1 MAHEMIPTTTGAR
14 DVLFVGDVQGC
25 AAELRDLLQAS
36 GFDRWRHRLAL
47 CGDLINRG
55 PDSVGVLEL
64 ARRLD
69 AVAVL
74 GNHEVS
80 LIEGRASASLDQVR
94 AQLGRSLDEWLGWLR
109 ALPTFVVGGD
119 YILVHAGIAP
129 GKRPEECT
137 REELTEIRTVDGGP
151 PWFDFWRGPET
162 VVFGHWA
169 ARGRVDLPLCKG
181 LDTGCVYGGRLT
193 GLWWPRR
200 EWVSV
205 PAHRAWFAR
214 ADDNAPG

>member
-1 MAHEMIPTTTGAR
+1 MPDT
-14 DVLFVGDVQGC
+14 LFIGDVQGC
-25 AAELRDLLQAS
+25 AVELQDLLRVA
-36 GFDRWRHRLAL
+36 GFDRRRHRLAF

-55 PDSVGVLEL
+55 PDSAAVLEL

-69 AVAVL
+69 ATTVI

-80 LIEGRASASLDQVR
+80 LLEGRRTETLDEVR
-94 AQLGRSLDEWLGWLR
+94 RQLGPALPEWLAWIGSR
-109 ALPTFVVGGD
+109 PTFVRGD
-119 YILVHAGIAP
+119 GYILVHAGIAP
-129 GKRPEECT
+129 GKQPEECT
-137 REELTEIRTVDGGP
+137 REELTELRMVDGQ

-169 ARGRVDLPLCKG
+169 QRGKVDLALCKG

-205 PAHRAWFAR
+205 PAHRRYFER
-214 ADDNAPG
+214 GS

>member
-1 MAHEMIPTTTGAR
+1 MGSIGSDHR

-25 AAELRDLLQAS
+25 AAELRDLLRAA
-36 GFDRWRHRLAL
+36 GFHPDRHRLAL

-55 PDSVGVLEL
+55 PDSAGVLEL

-69 AVAVL
+69 ALAVL

-94 AQLGRSLDEWLGWLR
+94 AQLGPSLDEWLEWLKGR
-109 ALPTFVVGGD
+109 PTFVVDGD
-119 YILVHAGIAP
+119 YILVHAGISP
-129 GKRPEECT
+129 GKRPEQCT
-137 REELTEIRTVDGGP
+137 QRELTEIRTVAGGR

-162 VVFGHWA
+162 VIFGHWA

-181 LDTGCVYGGRLT
+181 LDTGCVYGGQLT

-200 EWVSV
+200 EWVAV
-205 PAHRAWFAR
+205 PARRRWAAR
-214 ADDNAPG
+214 SGEQGAG